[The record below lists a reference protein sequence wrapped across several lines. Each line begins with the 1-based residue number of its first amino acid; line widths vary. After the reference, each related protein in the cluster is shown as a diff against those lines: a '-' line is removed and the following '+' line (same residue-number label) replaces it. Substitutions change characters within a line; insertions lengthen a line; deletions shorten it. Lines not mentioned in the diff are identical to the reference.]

1 MQQAATSFINF
12 LMQQRKLSPSTL
24 EGYRRDVSQ
33 YLEYLADRE
42 ISAYSE
48 LTPTGVMLYF
58 ARLREQ
64 GKAPATIARSS
75 VALRAFFQYLLQ
87 HSIINQDLA
96 SAITP
101 PKLEKKLPDIL
112 SLEETQLLLD
122 TPDDSSALG
131 LRDKAILELLY
142 ATAIKV
148 SELIALNIR
157 DVDTGVRFLRC
168 SGDTGKERIL
178 PFGMETARWMD
189 KYLEETREGRAV
201 PLEQEALFRNRSGER
216 LSRQGIWKL
225 LKKYAD
231 RAGLMKEI
239 TPHTL
244 RHSCA
249 VHLLESG
256 ADVRSVQEML
266 GHGDL
271 ATIQLYLA
279 QSKPNLKTVYDQFH
293 PRASVQQSDV
303 INKQLIE
310 IQQDKG
316 SEEDDKGT
324 AF

>member
-1 MQQAATSFINF
+1 MQQAAASFINH
-12 LMQQRKLSPSTL
+12 LSQQRKLSPSTL
-24 EGYRRDVSQ
+24 EGYSRDIGHF
-33 YLEYLADRE
+33 LEYLADRE
-42 ISAYSE
+42 ISAYAE
-48 LTPTGVMLYF
+48 LTRTGVMLYF

-75 VALRAFFQYLLQ
+75 VALKAFLQFLLQ
-87 HSIINQDLA
+87 DNIIEQDLT
-96 SAITP
+96 SAIAP

-112 SLEETQLLLD
+112 SLEETQLLLE
-122 TPDDSSALG
+122 TPDDSTRLG

-142 ATAIKV
+142 ATAIRV

-157 DVDTGVRFLRC
+157 DVDIGVRFLRC
-168 SGDTGKERIL
+168 SGDAGKERIL
-178 PFGMETARWMD
+178 PFGMETAKWLDM
-189 KYLEETREGRAV
+189 YLSKTWGEQALHLGQE
-201 PLEQEALFRNRSGER
+201 PLFPNRSGER
-216 LSRQGIWKL
+216 ISRQGVWKL

-231 RAGLMKEI
+231 RAGLTKEI

-279 QSKPNLKTVYDQFH
+279 QSKPNLKAVYDQFH
-293 PRASVQQSDV
+293 PRAKAHNTDAVQ
-303 INKQLIE
+303 
-310 IQQDKG
+310 
-316 SEEDDKGT
+316 
-324 AF
+324 

>member
-1 MQQAATSFINF
+1 MQQAAASFITY
-12 LMQQRKLSPSTL
+12 LTQQRKLSPSTL
-24 EGYRRDVSQ
+24 ESYSRDIEHFLD
-33 YLEYLADRE
+33 YLTDRG
-42 ISAYSE
+42 ISAYPE
-48 LTPTGVMLYF
+48 LTRTGVMLYF

-75 VALRAFFQYLLQ
+75 VALKAFLQFLLQ
-87 HSIINQDLA
+87 DNIIEQDLA

-112 SLEETQLLLD
+112 SLEETQLLLEA
-122 TPDDSSALG
+122 PDDTTPLG

-142 ATAIKV
+142 ATAIRV

-157 DVDTGVRFLRC
+157 DVDIGVRFLRC
-168 SGDTGKERIL
+168 SGDAGKERIL
-178 PFGMETARWMD
+178 PFGMETARWLD
-189 KYLEETREGRAV
+189 KYLSELRGESAFHPEQK
-201 PLEQEALFRNRSGER
+201 PLFPNRSGER
-216 LSRQGIWKL
+216 ISRQGIWKL

-231 RAGLMKEI
+231 RAGLVKDI

-279 QSKPNLKTVYDQFH
+279 HSKPNLKAVYDQFH
-293 PRASVQQSDV
+293 PRARARHSDT
-303 INKQLIE
+303 
-310 IQQDKG
+310 IQ
-316 SEEDDKGT
+316 
-324 AF
+324 

>member
-1 MQQAATSFINF
+1 MQQAAASFINY
-12 LMQQRKLSPSTL
+12 LRQQRKLSPSTL
-24 EGYRRDVSQ
+24 ESYSRDIGHFLD
-33 YLEYLADRE
+33 YLTDRG
-42 ISAYSE
+42 ISAYPE
-48 LTPTGVMLYF
+48 LTRTGVMLYF

-75 VALRAFFQYLLQ
+75 VALKAFLQFLLQ
-87 HSIINQDLA
+87 DNIIEQDLA

-112 SLEETQLLLD
+112 SLEETRLLLEA
-122 TPDDSSALG
+122 PDDSTPLG

-142 ATAIKV
+142 ATAIRV

-157 DVDTGVRFLRC
+157 DVDIGVRFLRC

-178 PFGMETARWMD
+178 PFGMETAKWLD
-189 KYLEETREGRAV
+189 KYLNEIRGEPSLHPEQK
-201 PLEQEALFRNRSGER
+201 PLFPNRSGER
-216 LSRQGIWKL
+216 ISRQGIWKL

-231 RAGLMKEI
+231 RAGLTKDI

-279 QSKPNLKTVYDQFH
+279 QSKPNLKAVYDQFH
-293 PRASVQQSDV
+293 PRAKARHSDPA
-303 INKQLIE
+303 Q
-310 IQQDKG
+310 
-316 SEEDDKGT
+316 
-324 AF
+324 

>member
-1 MQQAATSFINF
+1 MQQAAASFINY
-12 LMQQRKLSPSTL
+12 LTQQRKLSPSTL
-24 EGYRRDVSQ
+24 EGYSRDIGHF
-33 YLEYLADRE
+33 LEYLADRG
-42 ISAYSE
+42 ISAYPE
-48 LTPTGVMLYF
+48 LTRTGVMLYF

-75 VALRAFFQYLLQ
+75 VALKAFLQFLLQ
-87 HSIINQDLA
+87 DNIIEQDLA
-96 SAITP
+96 SAVTP

-112 SLEETQLLLD
+112 SLEETQLLLEAPD
-122 TPDDSSALG
+122 HSTPLG

-142 ATAIKV
+142 ATAIRV

-168 SGDTGKERIL
+168 SGDAGKERIL
-178 PFGMETARWMD
+178 PFGMETAKWLD
-189 KYLEETREGRAV
+189 KYLRETWGDQALR
-201 PLEQEALFRNRSGER
+201 LEQKPLFPNRSGER
-216 LSRQGIWKL
+216 ISRQGIWKL

-231 RAGLMKEI
+231 RAGLAKEI

-249 VHLLESG
+249 VHLLEGG

-279 QSKPNLKTVYDQFH
+279 QSKPNLKAIYDQFH
-293 PRASVQQSDV
+293 PRAKVRHSDSS
-303 INKQLIE
+303 Q
-310 IQQDKG
+310 
-316 SEEDDKGT
+316 
-324 AF
+324 